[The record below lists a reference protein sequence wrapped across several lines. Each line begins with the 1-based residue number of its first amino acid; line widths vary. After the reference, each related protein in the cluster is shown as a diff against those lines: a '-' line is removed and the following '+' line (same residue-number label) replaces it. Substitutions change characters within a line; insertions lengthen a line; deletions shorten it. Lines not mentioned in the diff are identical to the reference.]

1 MTVDNSTNTPISWHL
16 VTPLIFLGKTK
27 NGVPAGR
34 EQNTG
39 RRISLPSPPFLP
51 SPAAPTRVCRAVV
64 QAREVLEAVQRQL
77 LRRDAQLVQQLAHL
91 RTQQSAASRLV

>member
-1 MTVDNSTNTPISWHL
+1 MESNSMFCFCFRETINVDS
-16 VTPLIFLGKTK
+16 
-27 NGVPAGR
+27 AG
-34 EQNTG
+34 QAQKTG
-39 RRISLPSPPFLP
+39 RKHCLPSPHFLP
-51 SPAAPTRVCRAVV
+51 FPAAPTRVCRAVV